1 MGLLLLLDWWC
12 GLVVVRSIG
21 FVRFV
26 GSVETRGETVALRV

>member
-1 MGLLLLLDWWC
+1 MGLVLLLYWWC